1 MWQDKILP
9 AFEKKNPTIDVRFNP
24 TNTNEY
30 NAAIQSQVDGGTG
43 PDLITCRPYDVN
55 RSWIK
60 KGYFEKLDGK
70 PVLDEV
76 RSDWRWTRG
85 RTTAGTTACR
95 PRPFS
100 PASSTTRTS
109 SPS

>member
-1 MWQDKILP
+1 MNDAWIKVK
-9 AFEKKNPTIDVRFNP
+9 FSP

-60 KGYFEKLDGK
+60 KGYFEPLTGK
-70 PVLDEV
+70 PAVSGFDQS
-76 RSDWRWTRG
+76 RSG
-85 RTTAGTTACR
+85 QA
-95 PRPFS
+95 S
-100 PASSTTRTS
+100 ASSGRIAATI
-109 SPS
+109 